1 MLQSHYAPSCP
12 VVLVEDERRLEDVIE
27 RHPGCVI
34 VGVGVDLPTYARGL
48 YEWLRAADREKR
60 SAIVALMPPP
70 EGLGH
75 AIRDRL
81 QKAAAP
87 RR

>member
-1 MLQSHYAPSCP
+1 MLESHYAPSCP
-12 VVLVEDERRLEDVIE
+12 VFLAQSEDEVRNLVTQ
-27 RHPGCVI
+27 HPGCVT
-34 VGVGVDLPTYARGL
+34 VGLGVDLPTYARGL
-48 YEWLRAADREKR
+48 YEWLRAADREQR
-60 SAIVALMPPP
+60 PSIVALMPSP

-81 QKAAAP
+81 RKASSP